1 MKRILSLMLLTA
13 LLLSLTGAS
22 LAEDLPTIVYAVP
35 GDEPKDLAGGLQAIN
50 DKLKTDGAGVQ
61 LELRY
66 YPWDAWDQKINIML
80 STGEKFDVFQ
90 VMNDR
95 VSLSNYASRGALTD
109 ITPYMESSGQNILAV
124 CPPIMM
130 ASGQV
135 GGVQYAVPAYW
146 VESALDPELT
156 IRKDI
161 LDKYNLPLPTSFE
174 ELTAAF
180 ETVMAKWD
188 GNQKPFIPLIG
199 ANSARFGLASMEY
212 EEWPYVIYDKLFFV
226 GQDGKVRNY
235 FETDVFRRDS
245 ANARLWYEKGL
256 INPDVLT
263 TTSGVSVMAA

>member
-1 MKRILSLMLLTA
+1 MKRILSLMLLNA

-50 DKLKTDGAGVQ
+50 DKLKADGAGVQ

-124 CPPIMM
+124 CPP
-130 ASGQV
+130 S
-135 GGVQYAVPAYW
+135 
-146 VESALDPELT
+146 
-156 IRKDI
+156 
-161 LDKYNLPLPTSFE
+161 
-174 ELTAAF
+174 
-180 ETVMAKWD
+180 
-188 GNQKPFIPLIG
+188 
-199 ANSARFGLASMEY
+199 
-212 EEWPYVIYDKLFFV
+212 
-226 GQDGKVRNY
+226 
-235 FETDVFRRDS
+235 
-245 ANARLWYEKGL
+245 
-256 INPDVLT
+256 
-263 TTSGVSVMAA
+263 